1 MGSGH
6 FFYRKPMATF
16 RGKHNSS
23 KSKAIIVLNHRKYQL
38 HKSTGL
44 SARELYLATGV
55 NYAYLQARLNK
66 WVEWH
71 YLNRYAT
78 GAIKGRPLWHY
89 RISTRGTRFMNDILN
104 HYYPTILQQ
113 YVQEINEFTSS
124 IGQMQPAANEYKH
137 MKDLVAAVNEQ
148 IASRKTLED

>member
-1 MGSGH
+1 MGSRA

-23 KSKAIIVLNHRKYQL
+23 KSKVIIVLYHRKYQL
-38 HKSTGL
+38 NESSGL

-55 NYAYLQARLNK
+55 NYSYLLARLSK

-78 GAIKGRPLWHY
+78 GANKGRPLWHY
-89 RISTRGTRFMNDILN
+89 RVVPRGTNFLTDIL
-104 HYYPTILQQ
+104 YPDYFTILQQ
-113 YVQEINEFTSS
+113 YTQEINEFTSL
-124 IGQMQPAANEYKH
+124 IGQMRPPANEYKN
-137 MKDLVAAVNEQ
+137 MKDLIAAVNKE
-148 IASRKTLED
+148 ITSRKGSTE